1 MRAGVNIA
9 LDARLRPAHR
19 PLMAVDD
26 AAEAWS
32 PVPPEDPA
40 SAEWLDWANGHP
52 VSAAIGLRCTEVGV
66 DHVVCELPRILLAN
80 PNGSV
85 HGGIVAAILDQ
96 ALAYASITAMPA
108 GSLPNT
114 TNIQVQYLRPAMAPL
129 TLRATVTKGGRA
141 LVFTRAE
148 VHDRDGRLCA
158 TGDGTF
164 IVLDGAVATAPR

>member
-1 MRAGVNIA
+1 
-9 LDARLRPAHR
+9 
-19 PLMAVDD
+19 MATDD
-26 AAEAWS
+26 AVTAWQA
-32 PVPPEDPA
+32 VPPEDRTGQA
-40 SAEWLDWANGHP
+40 YLDWANGHP
-52 VSAAIGLRCTEVGV
+52 VSAAIGLLCTEVGP

-96 ALAYASITAMPA
+96 ALAYASLTAMPA

-129 TLRATVTKGGRA
+129 RIRANVTKGGRS

-164 IVLDGAVATAPR
+164 VVLDGDVARAPR